1 MFSLMVHASYDYF
14 SYGSYDYFKK
24 KLHKLHN
31 PLTARY
37 NKNKMIKSITIFS
50 L

>member
-1 MFSLMVHASYDYF
+1 MFSLMVHASYN
-14 SYGSYDYFKK
+14 GSYDYFKK

-37 NKNKMIKSITIFS
+37 NKMIKSITIFS